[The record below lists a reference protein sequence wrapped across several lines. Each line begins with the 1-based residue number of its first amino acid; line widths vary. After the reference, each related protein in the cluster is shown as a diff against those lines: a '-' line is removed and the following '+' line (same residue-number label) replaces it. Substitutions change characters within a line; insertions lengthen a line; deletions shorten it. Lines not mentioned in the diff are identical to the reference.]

1 MQRYEKNAEPDK
13 WLRIFVLGKP
23 KNTFSGDNKKKMEK
37 SVLVS
42 ATEGGYGVVLAGFLQ
57 ESIGHIIPWIIVT
70 FCVIL
75 CDLVVGIRKSFIMG
89 EDVRFSS
96 ACRRT
101 IGKIVSYFTFVVM
114 VSVADVAA
122 NGGGS
127 IDKWACLLVC
137 FIEFSSIM
145 SNILKPKGYDV
156 NLAKLIAVVFGKRFD
171 VGKKDIEEIIEK
183 KE

>member
-1 MQRYEKNAEPDK
+1 
-13 WLRIFVLGKP
+13 
-23 KNTFSGDNKKKMEK
+23 MEK
-37 SVLVS
+37 SIIAT
-42 ATEGGYGVVLAGFLQ
+42 ATEGGYSVVLAGFLQ

-75 CDLVVGIRKSFIMG
+75 CDLVVGIRKSLMMG

-114 VSVADVAA
+114 VAVVDVAA
-122 NGGGS
+122 NGGGV

-156 NLAKLIAVVFGKRFD
+156 NFAKLVAVVFGKRFD
-171 VGKKDIEEIIEK
+171 VEKKDIEEIIEIK
-183 KE
+183 NEK